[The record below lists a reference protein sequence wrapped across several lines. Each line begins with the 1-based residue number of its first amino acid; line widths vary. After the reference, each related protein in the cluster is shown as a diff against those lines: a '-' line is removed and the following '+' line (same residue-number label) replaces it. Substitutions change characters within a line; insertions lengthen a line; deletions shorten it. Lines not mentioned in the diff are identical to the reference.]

1 MKQRNP
7 ASIDLEASSL
17 LPKFHN
23 VGRCFTLQED
33 QKSQLS
39 LNIWPLMGQWVLET
53 AASPSSTWPQKLDL
67 MCWKE
72 KKKKDPEQGGWDRR
86 WKELADGMNMIKNKL
101 KSDENTT

>member
-23 VGRCFTLQED
+23 VRRCFTLQED
-33 QKSQLS
+33 QKSQFS

-72 KKKKDPEQGGWDRR
+72 EKKGPRAGWMGKKM
-86 WKELADGMNMIKNKL
+86 KELADGMNMIKNKL